1 MRTITRETVFQIDL
15 RNCSNKVVGNVSK
28 YVLLVM
34 GEYMQLKH
42 VFLQQVS
49 AGLMKV
55 TSSHEQQWR
64 MKEKTMKYFCAFLDT
79 RRYKNWPH
87 EIGS

>member
-15 RNCSNKVVGNVSK
+15 RNCSNKVVENVSK

-42 VFLQQVS
+42 IFLQQVS

-64 MKEKTMKYFCAFLDT
+64 MKDEGKNHEVFL
-79 RRYKNWPH
+79 RFSRYE
-87 EIGS
+87 EIQELGS